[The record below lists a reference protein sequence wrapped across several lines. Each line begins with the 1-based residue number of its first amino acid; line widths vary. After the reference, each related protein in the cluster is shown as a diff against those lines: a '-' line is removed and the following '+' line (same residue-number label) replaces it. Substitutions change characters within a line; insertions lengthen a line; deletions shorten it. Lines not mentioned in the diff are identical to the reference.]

1 MTISFALFCFLISLL
16 FIMPIGVFL
25 NNTKITVIGMFF
37 YLLVGVLGLI
47 MMFIMAL
54 VGVTMVVRL

>member
-1 MTISFALFCFLISLL
+1 MIMSFALFCFLISLML
-16 FIMPIGVFL
+16 IMPLGLFL
-25 NNTKITVIGMFF
+25 ENTKLTIIGMFF
-37 YLLVGVLGLI
+37 YLLIGVLGLL